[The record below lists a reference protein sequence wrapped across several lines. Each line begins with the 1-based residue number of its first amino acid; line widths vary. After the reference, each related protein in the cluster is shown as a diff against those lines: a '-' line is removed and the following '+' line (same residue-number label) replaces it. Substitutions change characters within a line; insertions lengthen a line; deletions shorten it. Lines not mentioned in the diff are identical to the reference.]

1 MRTVVLLAG
10 VALLACLAVT
20 CVHAD
25 VYLNSPRGSNNRL
38 DEANRDRDNGD
49 RLFDSQNNNRGGV
62 NVGQLY
68 FYTGSTVTL
77 EWTNQHC
84 QPHHHAQT
92 IDASRPAVARML
104 NLARRCVSPSCS
116 VW

>member
-1 MRTVVLLAG
+1 MRSLVLLSG
-10 VALLACLAVT
+10 LALLACLAVT

-62 NVGQLY
+62 NVGQVY
-68 FYTGSTVTL
+68 YYTGSTVTL
-77 EWTNQHC
+77 EWTAQHG
-84 QPHHHAQT
+84 QT
-92 IDASRPAVARML
+92 RQRERDTQEATRGCGRTDHDA
-104 NLARRCVSPSCS
+104 C
-116 VW
+116 